1 MSKETLSLAESSEL
15 VTEHLKAE
23 LLEHEVLTEALI
35 GPKRRT
41 DRKTIL
47 RRAIARQAILIAR
60 AEGDPMFEKYKLHF
74 LKMRELRSLIQKKYL
89 SKARAAV
96 MAAQR
101 GDEK

>member
-1 MSKETLSLAESSEL
+1 MSVKDVSLMESSDL
-15 VTEHLKAE
+15 VNEHLKAE

-47 RRAIARQAILIAR
+47 RRAIARQAILISR
-60 AEGDPMFEKYKLHF
+60 AEGDPMFEKYKMHF
-74 LKMRELRSLIQKKYL
+74 LKMRELRTLIQKKYL
-89 SKARAAV
+89 AKARSAV

-101 GDEK
+101 PD

>member
-1 MSKETLSLAESSEL
+1 MSVKDVSLMESSDL
-15 VTEHLKAE
+15 VNEHLKAE

-47 RRAIARQAILIAR
+47 RRAIARQAILISR

-74 LKMRELRSLIQKKYL
+74 LKMRELRNLIQKKYL
-89 SKARAAV
+89 AKARSAV

-101 GDEK
+101 PD

>member
-1 MSKETLSLAESSEL
+1 MSVKNVSLAESSDM
-15 VTEHLKAE
+15 VNEHLKAE

-47 RRAIARQAILIAR
+47 RRAIARQAILISR
-60 AEGDPMFEKYKLHF
+60 AEGDPMFEKYKMHF
-74 LKMRELRSLIQKKYL
+74 LKMRELRTLIQKKYL
-89 SKARAAV
+89 AKARSAV

-101 GDEK
+101 PD

>member
-1 MSKETLSLAESSEL
+1 MTVKNVSLAESSDM
-15 VTEHLKAE
+15 VNEHLKAE

-47 RRAIARQAILIAR
+47 RRAIARQAILISR

-74 LKMRELRSLIQKKYL
+74 LKMRELRTLIQKKYL
-89 SKARAAV
+89 AKARSAV

-101 GDEK
+101 PD

>member
-1 MSKETLSLAESSEL
+1 MSVKDVSLMESSDL
-15 VTEHLKAE
+15 VNEHLKAE

-47 RRAIARQAILIAR
+47 RRAIARQAILISR

-74 LKMRELRSLIQKKYL
+74 LKMRELRTLIQKKYL
-89 SKARAAV
+89 AKARSAV

-101 GDEK
+101 PD

>member
-1 MSKETLSLAESSEL
+1 MTVKNVSLAESSDM
-15 VTEHLKAE
+15 VNEHLKAE

-47 RRAIARQAILIAR
+47 RRAIARQAILISR
-60 AEGDPMFEKYKLHF
+60 AEGDPMFEKYKMHF
-74 LKMRELRSLIQKKYL
+74 LKMRELRTLIQKKYL
-89 SKARAAV
+89 AKARSAV

-101 GDEK
+101 PD

>member
-1 MSKETLSLAESSEL
+1 MTVKNVSLAESSDM
-15 VTEHLKAE
+15 VNEHLKAE
-23 LLEHEVLTEALI
+23 LLECEVLAEALI

-47 RRAIARQAILIAR
+47 RRAIARQAILISR

-74 LKMRELRSLIQKKYL
+74 LKMRELRTLIQKKYL
-89 SKARAAV
+89 AKARSAV

-101 GDEK
+101 PD